1 MTLNETRQ
9 LGIEFERR
17 IQTMIP
23 EKEFDKLDTETIYS
37 FLNQYQDR
45 YIHDIYRNLD
55 NIQSG
60 TKLSSHV
67 ESVLQTLLKT
77 SELTASGNSN
87 EVDYPSS
94 IVCELPPDFGMYVR
108 STSIVSTIY
117 SFKSLNDTDKSDTD
131 KSDDIDEPK
140 RLKIIP
146 NQFVSQND
154 AQKLFETPN
163 NSLRILRQPVAILSK
178 SIDNKHTLTVIQD
191 RYTNIQK
198 VGLTYYAK
206 PKYFD
211 IMTSTACE
219 LPMSVFDDIVSGA
232 VDLYVQYVAGA
243 EANKKR
249 QQEQLRKQQQ
259 NEQNKSDEE

>member
-67 ESVLQTLLKT
+67 ESVLQTLLIT
-77 SELTASGNSN
+77 SELIPAGNSN
-87 EVDYPSS
+87 PIDTPLS
-94 IVCELPPDFGMYVR
+94 IVCELPPDFDMYVR
-108 STSIVSTIY
+108 STSIVSNTY
-117 SFKSLNDTDKSDTD
+117 NFKVSNNTNQG
-131 KSDDIDEPK
+131 
-140 RLKIIP
+140 LKIIP

-163 NSLRILRQPVAILSK
+163 NTLRILRQPVAILSK
-178 SIDNKHTLTVIQD
+178 KNNIGNYTLTVIHD

-206 PKYFD
+206 PTYFD

-219 LPMSVFDDIVSGA
+219 LPIDVFDDIVSGA
-232 VDLYVQYVAGA
+232 IDLYIQYVAGA
-243 EANKKR
+243 EANKKK
-249 QQEQLRKQQQ
+249 QQEQLRKQQ
-259 NEQNKSDEE
+259 NEQNKKDEE

>member
-77 SELTASGNSN
+77 SELIAAGNSN
-87 EVDYPSS
+87 LIDTPLS
-94 IVCELPPDFGMYVR
+94 IVCELPPDFDMYVR
-108 STSIVSTIY
+108 STSIVSDTY
-117 SFKSLNDTDKSDTD
+117 NFKVSNNTNQG
-131 KSDDIDEPK
+131 
-140 RLKIIP
+140 LKIIP

-154 AQKLFETPN
+154 AWKLFETPN
-163 NSLRILRQPVAILSK
+163 NTLRILRQPAAILSK
-178 SIDNKHTLTVIQD
+178 NNAGECTLTVIHD

-206 PKYFD
+206 PAYFD

-219 LPMSVFDDIVSGA
+219 LPIDVFDDIVSGA
-232 VDLYVQYVAGA
+232 IDLYIQYVAGA
-243 EANKKR
+243 EANKKK
-249 QQEQLRKQQQ
+249 QQEQLRKQQ
-259 NEQNKSDEE
+259 NEQNKKDEE

>member
-77 SELTASGNSN
+77 SELIAAGNSN
-87 EVDYPSS
+87 LIDTPLS
-94 IVCELPPDFGMYVR
+94 IVCELPPDFDMYVR
-108 STSIVSTIY
+108 STSIVSDTY
-117 SFKSLNDTDKSDTD
+117 NFKVSNNTNQG
-131 KSDDIDEPK
+131 
-140 RLKIIP
+140 LKIIP

-154 AQKLFETPN
+154 AWKLFETPN
-163 NSLRILRQPVAILSK
+163 NTLRILRQPAAILSK
-178 SIDNKHTLTVIQD
+178 NNAGECTLTVIHD

-206 PKYFD
+206 PTYFD
-211 IMTSTACE
+211 IMTSTECE
-219 LPMSVFDDIVSGA
+219 LPIDVFDDIVSGA
-232 VDLYVQYVAGA
+232 IDLYIQYVAGA
-243 EANKKR
+243 EANKKK
-249 QQEQLRKQQQ
+249 QQEQLRKQQ
-259 NEQNKSDEE
+259 NEQNKKDEE

>member
-77 SELTASGNSN
+77 SELIAAGNSN
-87 EVDYPSS
+87 PIDTPLS
-94 IVCELPPDFGMYVR
+94 IVCKLPPDFDMYVR
-108 STSIVSTIY
+108 STSIVSDTY
-117 SFKSLNDTDKSDTD
+117 NFKTSNNTNQG
-131 KSDDIDEPK
+131 
-140 RLKIIP
+140 LKIIP
-146 NQFVSQND
+146 NQFISQND
-154 AQKLFETPN
+154 AWKLFETPN
-163 NSLRILRQPVAILSK
+163 NTLRILRQPAAILSK
-178 SIDNKHTLTVIQD
+178 NNVGECTLTVIHD

-206 PKYFD
+206 PTYFD

-219 LPMSVFDDIVSGA
+219 LPIDVFDDIVSGA
-232 VDLYVQYVAGA
+232 IDLYIQYVAGA
-243 EANKKR
+243 EANKKK
-249 QQEQLRKQQQ
+249 QQEQLRKQQ
-259 NEQNKSDEE
+259 NEQNKKDEE

>member
-67 ESVLQTLLKT
+67 ESVLQTLLIT
-77 SELTASGNSN
+77 SELTVAGNSN
-87 EVDYPSS
+87 FIDTPLS
-94 IVCELPPDFGMYVR
+94 IVCVLPPDFYMYVR
-108 STSIVSTIY
+108 STSTV
-117 SFKSLNDTDKSDTD
+117 SDTYNF
-131 KSDDIDEPK
+131 KASNNTNQG
-140 RLKIIP
+140 LKIIP

-154 AQKLFETPN
+154 AWKLFETPN
-163 NSLRILRQPVAILSK
+163 NTLRILRQPAAILSK
-178 SIDNKHTLTVIQD
+178 NNIGKYTLIVIHD

-206 PKYFD
+206 PAYFD

-219 LPMSVFDDIVSGA
+219 LPIDVFDDIVSGA
-232 VDLYVQYVAGA
+232 IDLYIQYVAGA
-243 EANKKR
+243 EANKKK
-249 QQEQLRKQQQ
+249 QQEQLRKQQ
-259 NEQNKSDEE
+259 NEQNKKDEE

>member
-67 ESVLQTLLKT
+67 ESVLQTLLIT
-77 SELTASGNSN
+77 SELIPAGNSKPI
-87 EVDYPSS
+87 DTPLS
-94 IVCELPPDFGMYVR
+94 IVCELPTDFDMYVR
-108 STSIVSTIY
+108 STSIVSNTY
-117 SFKSLNDTDKSDTD
+117 NFKVSNNTNQG
-131 KSDDIDEPK
+131 
-140 RLKIIP
+140 LKIIP

-154 AQKLFETPN
+154 AWKLFETPN
-163 NSLRILRQPVAILSK
+163 NTLRILRQPAAILSK
-178 SIDNKHTLTVIQD
+178 NKVGECTLTVIHD

-206 PKYFD
+206 PAYFD

-219 LPMSVFDDIVSGA
+219 LPIDVFDDIVSGA
-232 VDLYVQYVAGA
+232 IDLYIQYVAGA
-243 EANKKR
+243 EANKKK
-249 QQEQLRKQQQ
+249 QQEQLRKQQ
-259 NEQNKSDEE
+259 NEQNKKDEE

>member
-77 SELTASGNSN
+77 SELPAAGNSN
-87 EVDYPSS
+87 PIDTPLS
-94 IVCELPPDFGMYVR
+94 IVCELPTDFDMYVR
-108 STSIVSTIY
+108 STSIVSETY
-117 SFKSLNDTDKSDTD
+117 NFKAPNNTNQG
-131 KSDDIDEPK
+131 
-140 RLKIIP
+140 LKIIS

-154 AQKLFETPN
+154 AWKLFETPN
-163 NSLRILRQPVAILSK
+163 NTLRILRQPAVILSK
-178 SIDNKHTLTVIQD
+178 NKVGKCTLTVVHD

-206 PKYFD
+206 PAYFD

-219 LPMSVFDDIVSGA
+219 LPIDVFDDIISGA
-232 VDLYVQYVAGA
+232 IDLYIQYVAGV
-243 EANKKR
+243 EANKKK
-249 QQEQLRKQQQ
+249 QQEQLRKQQ
-259 NEQNKSDEE
+259 NEQNKKDEE

>member
-77 SELTASGNSN
+77 SELTVAGNSN
-87 EVDYPSS
+87 LIDTPLS
-94 IVCELPPDFGMYVR
+94 IVCELPTEFDMYVR
-108 STSIVSTIY
+108 STSIVSNTY
-117 SFKSLNDTDKSDTD
+117 NFKASNNTNKG
-131 KSDDIDEPK
+131 
-140 RLKIIP
+140 LKIIP

-154 AQKLFETPN
+154 AWKLFETPN
-163 NSLRILRQPVAILSK
+163 NTLRILRQPAAILSK
-178 SIDNKHTLTVIQD
+178 NKAGECTLTVIHD

-206 PKYFD
+206 PAYFD

-219 LPMSVFDDIVSGA
+219 LPVDVFDDIVSGA
-232 VDLYVQYVAGA
+232 IDLYIQYVAGA
-243 EANKKR
+243 EANKKK
-249 QQEQLRKQQQ
+249 QQEQLRKQQ
-259 NEQNKSDEE
+259 NEQNKKDEE

>member
-77 SELTASGNSN
+77 SELTVAGNSN
-87 EVDYPSS
+87 PIDTPLS
-94 IVCELPPDFGMYVR
+94 IVCELPPEFDMYVR
-108 STSIVSTIY
+108 STSIVSNTY
-117 SFKSLNDTDKSDTD
+117 NFKASNNTNKG
-131 KSDDIDEPK
+131 
-140 RLKIIP
+140 LKIIP

-154 AQKLFETPN
+154 AWKLFETPN
-163 NSLRILRQPVAILSK
+163 NTLRILRQPAAILSK
-178 SIDNKHTLTVIQD
+178 NNVGECTLTIIHD

-206 PKYFD
+206 PTYFD
-211 IMTSTACE
+211 IMTSTKCE
-219 LPMSVFDDIVSGA
+219 LPIDVFDDIVSGA
-232 VDLYVQYVAGA
+232 IDLYIQYVAGA
-243 EANKKR
+243 EANKKK
-249 QQEQLRKQQQ
+249 QQEQLRKQQ
-259 NEQNKSDEE
+259 NEQNKKDEE

>member
-77 SELTASGNSN
+77 SELTVAGNSN
-87 EVDYPSS
+87 LIDTPLS
-94 IVCELPPDFGMYVR
+94 IVCELPTEFDMYVR
-108 STSIVSTIY
+108 STSIVSTTY
-117 SFKSLNDTDKSDTD
+117 VFKAPNNTIQD
-131 KSDDIDEPK
+131 
-140 RLKIIP
+140 LKIIP

-163 NSLRILRQPVAILSK
+163 NTLRILRQPAAILSK
-178 SIDNKHTLTVIQD
+178 NNAGKCTLTVIHD

-206 PKYFD
+206 PAYFD
-211 IMTSTACE
+211 IMTSTECE
-219 LPMSVFDDIVSGA
+219 LPIDVFDDIVSGA
-232 VDLYVQYVAGA
+232 IDLYIQYVAGA
-243 EANKKR
+243 EANKKK
-249 QQEQLRKQQQ
+249 QQEQLRKQQ
-259 NEQNKSDEE
+259 NEQNKKDEE

>member
-77 SELTASGNSN
+77 SELTAAGNSN
-87 EVDYPSS
+87 PIDTPLS
-94 IVCELPPDFGMYVR
+94 IVCELPPDFDMYVR
-108 STSIVSTIY
+108 STSIVSDTY
-117 SFKSLNDTDKSDTD
+117 NFKASNNTNQG
-131 KSDDIDEPK
+131 
-140 RLKIIP
+140 LKIIP
-146 NQFVSQND
+146 NQFISQND
-154 AQKLFETPN
+154 AWKLFETPN
-163 NSLRILRQPVAILSK
+163 NTLRILRQPAAILSK
-178 SIDNKHTLTVIQD
+178 NNVGECTLTVIHD

-206 PKYFD
+206 PTYFD

-219 LPMSVFDDIVSGA
+219 LPIDVFDDIVSGA
-232 VDLYVQYVAGA
+232 IDLYIQYVAGA
-243 EANKKR
+243 EANKKK
-249 QQEQLRKQQQ
+249 QQEQLRKQQ
-259 NEQNKSDEE
+259 NEQNKKDEE

>member
-45 YIHDIYRNLD
+45 YVHDIYRNLD

-77 SELTASGNSN
+77 SELTAAGNSN
-87 EVDYPSS
+87 LIDTPLS
-94 IVCELPPDFGMYVR
+94 IVCELPPDFDMYVR
-108 STSIVSTIY
+108 STSIVSDTY
-117 SFKSLNDTDKSDTD
+117 NFKVSNNTNQG
-131 KSDDIDEPK
+131 
-140 RLKIIP
+140 LKIIP

-154 AQKLFETPN
+154 AWKLFETPN
-163 NSLRILRQPVAILSK
+163 NTLRILRQPAAILSK
-178 SIDNKHTLTVIQD
+178 NNAGECTLTVIHD

-206 PKYFD
+206 PTYFD
-211 IMTSTACE
+211 IMTSTECE
-219 LPMSVFDDIVSGA
+219 LPIDVFDDIVSGA
-232 VDLYVQYVAGA
+232 IDLYIQYVAGA
-243 EANKKR
+243 EANKKK
-249 QQEQLRKQQQ
+249 QQEQLRKQQ
-259 NEQNKSDEE
+259 NEQNKKDEE

>member
-77 SELTASGNSN
+77 SELTVAGNSN
-87 EVDYPSS
+87 PIDTPLS
-94 IVCELPPDFGMYVR
+94 IVCELPPDFDMYVR
-108 STSIVSTIY
+108 STSIVSNTY
-117 SFKSLNDTDKSDTD
+117 NFKVSNNTNQG
-131 KSDDIDEPK
+131 
-140 RLKIIP
+140 LKIIP

-154 AQKLFETPN
+154 AWKLFETPN
-163 NSLRILRQPVAILSK
+163 NTLRILRQPAAILSK
-178 SIDNKHTLTVIQD
+178 NNVGECTLTVIHD

-206 PKYFD
+206 PAYFD

-219 LPMSVFDDIVSGA
+219 LPIDVFDDIVSGA
-232 VDLYVQYVAGA
+232 IDLYIQYVAGA
-243 EANKKR
+243 EANKKK
-249 QQEQLRKQQQ
+249 QQEQLRKQQ
-259 NEQNKSDEE
+259 NEQNKKDEE

>member
-77 SELTASGNSN
+77 SELTAAGNSN
-87 EVDYPSS
+87 PIDTPLS
-94 IVCELPPDFGMYVR
+94 IVCELPTDFDMYVR
-108 STSIVSTIY
+108 STSIVSNTY
-117 SFKSLNDTDKSDTD
+117 NFKVSNNTNQG
-131 KSDDIDEPK
+131 
-140 RLKIIP
+140 LKIIP

-154 AQKLFETPN
+154 AWKLFETPN
-163 NSLRILRQPVAILSK
+163 NTLRILRQPAAILSK
-178 SIDNKHTLTVIQD
+178 NNIGNYTLTVIHD

-206 PKYFD
+206 PAYFD

-219 LPMSVFDDIVSGA
+219 LPIDVFDDIVSGA
-232 VDLYVQYVAGA
+232 IDLYIQYVAGA
-243 EANKKR
+243 EANKKK
-249 QQEQLRKQQQ
+249 QQEQLRKQQ
-259 NEQNKSDEE
+259 NEQNKKDEE

>member
-1 MTLNETRQ
+1 
-9 LGIEFERR
+9 
-17 IQTMIP
+17 MIP

-67 ESVLQTLLKT
+67 DSVLQTLLKT
-77 SELTASGNSN
+77 SELTAAGNSN
-87 EVDYPSS
+87 PIDTPLS
-94 IVCELPPDFGMYVR
+94 IVCELPSDFDMYVR
-108 STSIVSTIY
+108 STSIVSTTYI
-117 SFKSLNDTDKSDTD
+117 FKAPNNTICDLN
-131 KSDDIDEPK
+131 
-140 RLKIIP
+140 IIP

-163 NSLRILRQPVAILSK
+163 NTLRILRQPAAILSK
-178 SIDNKHTLTVIQD
+178 NKAGECTLTVIHD

-206 PKYFD
+206 PAYFD

-219 LPMSVFDDIVSGA
+219 LPIDVFDDIVSGA
-232 VDLYVQYVAGA
+232 IDLYIQYVAGA
-243 EANKKR
+243 EANKKK
-249 QQEQLRKQQQ
+249 QQEQLRKQQ
-259 NEQNKSDEE
+259 NEQNKKDEE

>member
-77 SELTASGNSN
+77 SELIVAGNSN
-87 EVDYPSS
+87 PIDTPLS
-94 IVCELPPDFGMYVR
+94 IVCELPPDFDMYVR
-108 STSIVSTIY
+108 STSIVSNTY
-117 SFKSLNDTDKSDTD
+117 NFKVSNNTNQG
-131 KSDDIDEPK
+131 
-140 RLKIIP
+140 LKIIP
-146 NQFVSQND
+146 NQFISQND
-154 AQKLFETPN
+154 AWKLFETPN
-163 NSLRILRQPVAILSK
+163 NTLRILRQPAAILSK
-178 SIDNKHTLTVIQD
+178 NNVGECTLTVIHD

-206 PKYFD
+206 PTYFD

-219 LPMSVFDDIVSGA
+219 LPIDVFDDIVSGA
-232 VDLYVQYVAGA
+232 IDLYIQYVAGA
-243 EANKKR
+243 EANKKK
-249 QQEQLRKQQQ
+249 QQEQLRKQQ
-259 NEQNKSDEE
+259 NEQNKKDEE

>member
-77 SELTASGNSN
+77 SELTAAGNSN
-87 EVDYPSS
+87 PIDTPLS
-94 IVCELPPDFGMYVR
+94 IVCGLPPDFDMYVR
-108 STSIVSTIY
+108 STSIVSDTY
-117 SFKSLNDTDKSDTD
+117 NFKVSNNTNQG
-131 KSDDIDEPK
+131 
-140 RLKIIP
+140 LKIIP

-154 AQKLFETPN
+154 AYKLFETPN
-163 NSLRILRQPVAILSK
+163 NTLRILRRPAAILSK
-178 SIDNKHTLTVIQD
+178 NNVGKCTLTVIHD

-206 PKYFD
+206 PTYFD
-211 IMTSTACE
+211 IMTSTKCE
-219 LPMSVFDDIVSGA
+219 LPIDVFDDIVSGA
-232 VDLYVQYVAGA
+232 IDLYIQYVAGA
-243 EANKKR
+243 EANKKK
-249 QQEQLRKQQQ
+249 QQEQLRKQQ
-259 NEQNKSDEE
+259 NEQNKKDEE

>member
-1 MTLNETRQ
+1 MTPNETRQ

-77 SELTASGNSN
+77 SELTAAGNSN
-87 EVDYPSS
+87 PIDTPLS
-94 IVCELPPDFGMYVR
+94 IVCELPPDFDMYVR
-108 STSIVSTIY
+108 STSIVSDTY
-117 SFKSLNDTDKSDTD
+117 NFKASNNTNQG
-131 KSDDIDEPK
+131 
-140 RLKIIP
+140 LKIIP

-154 AQKLFETPN
+154 AWKLFETPN
-163 NSLRILRQPVAILSK
+163 NTLRILRQPAVILSK
-178 SIDNKHTLTVIQD
+178 NNDGECTLTVIHD

-206 PKYFD
+206 PAYFD

-219 LPMSVFDDIVSGA
+219 LPIDVFDDIVSGA
-232 VDLYVQYVAGA
+232 IDLYIQYVAGA
-243 EANKKR
+243 EANKKK
-249 QQEQLRKQQQ
+249 QQEQLRKQQ
-259 NEQNKSDEE
+259 NEQNKNDEE

>member
-77 SELTASGNSN
+77 SELIAAGNSN
-87 EVDYPSS
+87 PIDTPLS
-94 IVCELPPDFGMYVR
+94 IVCELPPDFDMYVR
-108 STSIVSTIY
+108 STSIVSDTY
-117 SFKSLNDTDKSDTD
+117 NFKTLNNTNQG
-131 KSDDIDEPK
+131 
-140 RLKIIP
+140 LKIIP
-146 NQFVSQND
+146 NQFISQND
-154 AQKLFETPN
+154 AWKLFETPN
-163 NSLRILRQPVAILSK
+163 NTLRILRQPAAILSK
-178 SIDNKHTLTVIQD
+178 NNVGECTLTVIHD

-206 PKYFD
+206 PTYFD

-219 LPMSVFDDIVSGA
+219 LPIDVFDDIVSGA
-232 VDLYVQYVAGA
+232 IDLYIQYVAGA
-243 EANKKR
+243 EANKKK
-249 QQEQLRKQQQ
+249 QQEQLRKQQ
-259 NEQNKSDEE
+259 NEQNKKDEE

>member
-77 SELTASGNSN
+77 SELIAAGNSN
-87 EVDYPSS
+87 PIDTPLS
-94 IVCELPPDFGMYVR
+94 IVCELPPDFDMYVR
-108 STSIVSTIY
+108 STSIVSDTY
-117 SFKSLNDTDKSDTD
+117 NFKTSNNTNQG
-131 KSDDIDEPK
+131 
-140 RLKIIP
+140 LKIIP
-146 NQFVSQND
+146 NQFISQND
-154 AQKLFETPN
+154 AWKLFETPN
-163 NSLRILRQPVAILSK
+163 NTLRILRQPAAILSK
-178 SIDNKHTLTVIQD
+178 NNVGECTLTVIHD

-206 PKYFD
+206 PAYFD

-219 LPMSVFDDIVSGA
+219 LPIDVFDDIVSGA
-232 VDLYVQYVAGA
+232 IDLYIQYVAGA
-243 EANKKR
+243 EANKKK
-249 QQEQLRKQQQ
+249 QQEQLRKQQ
-259 NEQNKSDEE
+259 NEQNKKDEE

>member
-77 SELTASGNSN
+77 SELTAAGNSN
-87 EVDYPSS
+87 PIDTPLS
-94 IVCELPPDFGMYVR
+94 IVCELPTDFDMYVR
-108 STSIVSTIY
+108 STSIVSNTY
-117 SFKSLNDTDKSDTD
+117 NFKVSNNTNQG
-131 KSDDIDEPK
+131 
-140 RLKIIP
+140 LKIIP

-154 AQKLFETPN
+154 AWKLFETPN
-163 NSLRILRQPVAILSK
+163 NTLRILRQPAAILSK
-178 SIDNKHTLTVIQD
+178 NNAGKCTLTVIHD

-206 PKYFD
+206 PAQFD
-211 IMTSTACE
+211 IMMSTACK
-219 LPMSVFDDIVSGA
+219 LPIDVFDDIVSGA
-232 VDLYVQYVAGA
+232 IDLYIQYVAGA
-243 EANKKR
+243 EANKKK
-249 QQEQLRKQQQ
+249 QQEQLRKQQ
-259 NEQNKSDEE
+259 NEQNKKDEE

>member
-77 SELTASGNSN
+77 SELIAAGNSN
-87 EVDYPSS
+87 PIDTPLS
-94 IVCELPPDFGMYVR
+94 IVCELPPDFDMYVR
-108 STSIVSTIY
+108 STSIVSDTY
-117 SFKSLNDTDKSDTD
+117 NFKVSNNTNQG
-131 KSDDIDEPK
+131 
-140 RLKIIP
+140 LKIIP
-146 NQFVSQND
+146 NQFISQND
-154 AQKLFETPN
+154 AWKLFETPN
-163 NSLRILRQPVAILSK
+163 NTLRILRQPAAILSK
-178 SIDNKHTLTVIQD
+178 NNVGECTLTVIHD

-206 PKYFD
+206 PTYFD

-219 LPMSVFDDIVSGA
+219 LPIDVFDDIVSGA
-232 VDLYVQYVAGA
+232 IDLYIQYVAGA
-243 EANKKR
+243 EANKKK
-249 QQEQLRKQQQ
+249 QQEQLRKQQ
-259 NEQNKSDEE
+259 NEQNKKDEE

>member
-67 ESVLQTLLKT
+67 ESVLQTLLIT
-77 SELTASGNSN
+77 SELPAARNSN
-87 EVDYPSS
+87 LIDTPLS
-94 IVCELPPDFGMYVR
+94 IVCELPSKFDMYVR
-108 STSIVSTIY
+108 STSIVSDTY
-117 SFKSLNDTDKSDTD
+117 NFKAPNNTNQS
-131 KSDDIDEPK
+131 
-140 RLKIIP
+140 LKIIP

-163 NSLRILRQPVAILSK
+163 NTLRILRRPAAILSK
-178 SIDNKHTLTVIQD
+178 NNVGKYTLTVIHD

-206 PKYFD
+206 PAYFD

-219 LPMSVFDDIVSGA
+219 LPIDVFDDIVSGA
-232 VDLYVQYVAGA
+232 IDLYIQYVAGA
-243 EANKKR
+243 EANKKK
-249 QQEQLRKQQQ
+249 QQEQLRKQQ
-259 NEQNKSDEE
+259 NEQNKKDEE

>member
-67 ESVLQTLLKT
+67 ESVLQTLLIT
-77 SELTASGNSN
+77 SELIPAGNSKPI
-87 EVDYPSS
+87 DTPLS
-94 IVCELPPDFGMYVR
+94 IVCELPTDFDMYVR
-108 STSIVSTIY
+108 STSIVSNTY
-117 SFKSLNDTDKSDTD
+117 NFKVSNNTNQG
-131 KSDDIDEPK
+131 
-140 RLKIIP
+140 LKIIP

-154 AQKLFETPN
+154 AWKLFETPN
-163 NSLRILRQPVAILSK
+163 NTLRILRQPAAILSK
-178 SIDNKHTLTVIQD
+178 NKAGECTLTVIHD

-206 PKYFD
+206 PAYFD

-219 LPMSVFDDIVSGA
+219 LPIDVFDDIVSGA
-232 VDLYVQYVAGA
+232 IDLYIQYVAGA
-243 EANKKR
+243 EANKKK
-249 QQEQLRKQQQ
+249 QQEQLRKQQ
-259 NEQNKSDEE
+259 NEQNKKDEE

>member
-77 SELTASGNSN
+77 SELIAAGNSN
-87 EVDYPSS
+87 PIDTPLS
-94 IVCELPPDFGMYVR
+94 IVCELPPDFDMYVR
-108 STSIVSTIY
+108 STSIVSDTY
-117 SFKSLNDTDKSDTD
+117 NFKTSNNTNQG
-131 KSDDIDEPK
+131 
-140 RLKIIP
+140 LKIIP
-146 NQFVSQND
+146 NQFISQND
-154 AQKLFETPN
+154 AWKLFETPN
-163 NSLRILRQPVAILSK
+163 NTLRILRQPAAILSK
-178 SIDNKHTLTVIQD
+178 NKAGECTLTVIHD

-206 PKYFD
+206 PTYFD
-211 IMTSTACE
+211 IMTSTECE
-219 LPMSVFDDIVSGA
+219 LPIDVFDDIVSGA
-232 VDLYVQYVAGA
+232 IDLYIQYVAGA
-243 EANKKR
+243 EANKKK
-249 QQEQLRKQQQ
+249 QQEQLRKQQ
-259 NEQNKSDEE
+259 NEQNKKDEE

>member
-1 MTLNETRQ
+1 MTPNETRQ

-77 SELTASGNSN
+77 SELTAAGNSN
-87 EVDYPSS
+87 PIDTPLS
-94 IVCELPPDFGMYVR
+94 IVCELPPDFDMYVR
-108 STSIVSTIY
+108 STSIVSDTY
-117 SFKSLNDTDKSDTD
+117 NFKASNNTNQG
-131 KSDDIDEPK
+131 
-140 RLKIIP
+140 LKIIP

-154 AQKLFETPN
+154 AWKLFETPN
-163 NSLRILRQPVAILSK
+163 NTLRILRQPAVILSK
-178 SIDNKHTLTVIQD
+178 NNDGECILTVIHD

-206 PKYFD
+206 PAYFD

-219 LPMSVFDDIVSGA
+219 LPIDVFDDIVSGA
-232 VDLYVQYVAGA
+232 IDLYIQYVAGA
-243 EANKKR
+243 EANKKK
-249 QQEQLRKQQQ
+249 QQEQLRKQQ
-259 NEQNKSDEE
+259 NEQNKNDEE

>member
-77 SELTASGNSN
+77 SELTVAGNSN
-87 EVDYPSS
+87 PIDTPLS
-94 IVCELPPDFGMYVR
+94 IVCELPPEFDMYVR
-108 STSIVSTIY
+108 STSIVSNTY
-117 SFKSLNDTDKSDTD
+117 NFKVSNNTNKG
-131 KSDDIDEPK
+131 
-140 RLKIIP
+140 LKIIP

-154 AQKLFETPN
+154 AWKLFETPN
-163 NSLRILRQPVAILSK
+163 NTLRILRQPAAILSK
-178 SIDNKHTLTVIQD
+178 NNVGKCTLTIIHD

-206 PKYFD
+206 PAYFD

-219 LPMSVFDDIVSGA
+219 LPIDVFDDIVSGA
-232 VDLYVQYVAGA
+232 IDLYIQYVAGA
-243 EANKKR
+243 EANKKK
-249 QQEQLRKQQQ
+249 QQEQLRKQQ
-259 NEQNKSDEE
+259 NEQNKKDEE

>member
-77 SELTASGNSN
+77 SELTVAGNSN
-87 EVDYPSS
+87 PIDTPLS
-94 IVCELPPDFGMYVR
+94 IVCELPPEFDMYVR
-108 STSIVSTIY
+108 STSIVSNTY
-117 SFKSLNDTDKSDTD
+117 NFKASNNTNKG
-131 KSDDIDEPK
+131 
-140 RLKIIP
+140 LKIIP

-154 AQKLFETPN
+154 AWKLFETPN
-163 NSLRILRQPVAILSK
+163 NTLRILRQPAAILSK
-178 SIDNKHTLTVIQD
+178 NNVGKCTLTIIHD

-206 PKYFD
+206 PAYFD

-219 LPMSVFDDIVSGA
+219 LPIDVFDDIVSGA
-232 VDLYVQYVAGA
+232 IDLYIQYVAGA
-243 EANKKR
+243 EANKKK
-249 QQEQLRKQQQ
+249 QQEQLRKQQ
-259 NEQNKSDEE
+259 NEQNKKDEE

>member
-77 SELTASGNSN
+77 SELTAAGNSN
-87 EVDYPSS
+87 PIDTPLS
-94 IVCELPPDFGMYVR
+94 IVCELPPDFDMYVR
-108 STSIVSTIY
+108 STSIVSDTY
-117 SFKSLNDTDKSDTD
+117 NFKVSNKTNQG
-131 KSDDIDEPK
+131 
-140 RLKIIP
+140 LKIIP

-154 AQKLFETPN
+154 AYKLFETPN
-163 NSLRILRQPVAILSK
+163 NTLRILRRPAAILSK
-178 SIDNKHTLTVIQD
+178 NNVGKCTLTVIHD

-206 PKYFD
+206 PTYFD
-211 IMTSTACE
+211 IMTSTKCE
-219 LPMSVFDDIVSGA
+219 LPIDVFDDIVSGA
-232 VDLYVQYVAGA
+232 IDLYIQYVAGA
-243 EANKKR
+243 EANKKK
-249 QQEQLRKQQQ
+249 QQEQLRKQQ
-259 NEQNKSDEE
+259 NEQNKKDEE

>member
-77 SELTASGNSN
+77 SELTAAGNSN
-87 EVDYPSS
+87 LIDTPLS
-94 IVCELPPDFGMYVR
+94 IMCELPPDFDMYVR
-108 STSIVSTIY
+108 STSII
-117 SFKSLNDTDKSDTD
+117 SDTYNF
-131 KSDDIDEPK
+131 KVSNNTNQG
-140 RLKIIP
+140 LKIIP

-154 AQKLFETPN
+154 AWKLFETPN
-163 NSLRILRQPVAILSK
+163 NTLRILRQPAAILSK
-178 SIDNKHTLTVIQD
+178 NNAGECTLTIIHD

-206 PKYFD
+206 PTYFD
-211 IMTSTACE
+211 IMTSTECE
-219 LPMSVFDDIVSGA
+219 LPIDVFDDIVSGA
-232 VDLYVQYVAGA
+232 IDLYIQYVAGA
-243 EANKKR
+243 EANKKK
-249 QQEQLRKQQQ
+249 QQEQLRKQQ
-259 NEQNKSDEE
+259 NEQNKKDEE

>member
-77 SELTASGNSN
+77 DELTAAGNSN
-87 EVDYPSS
+87 LIDTPLS
-94 IVCELPPDFGMYVR
+94 IVCELPPEFDMYVR
-108 STSIVSTIY
+108 STSIVSDTY
-117 SFKSLNDTDKSDTD
+117 NFKAPNNTNQG
-131 KSDDIDEPK
+131 
-140 RLKIIP
+140 LKIIP

-163 NSLRILRQPVAILSK
+163 NTLRILRQPIAILSK
-178 SIDNKHTLTVIQD
+178 NSDKYALTVIHD

-206 PKYFD
+206 PTYFD
-211 IMTSTACE
+211 IMTSTKCE
-219 LPMSVFDDIVSGA
+219 LPIDVFDDIVSGA
-232 VDLYVQYVAGA
+232 VDLYIQYVAGA
-243 EANKKR
+243 EANKKK
-249 QQEQLRKQQQ
+249 QQEQLRKQQ
-259 NEQNKSDEE
+259 NEQNKKDEE

>member
-77 SELTASGNSN
+77 SELTVAGNSN
-87 EVDYPSS
+87 PIDTPLS
-94 IVCELPPDFGMYVR
+94 IVCELPPEFDMYVR
-108 STSIVSTIY
+108 STSIVSNTY
-117 SFKSLNDTDKSDTD
+117 NFKVSNNTNQG
-131 KSDDIDEPK
+131 
-140 RLKIIP
+140 LKIIP

-154 AQKLFETPN
+154 AWKLFETPN
-163 NSLRILRQPVAILSK
+163 NTLRILRQPAAILSK
-178 SIDNKHTLTVIQD
+178 NNVGKCTLTIIHD

-206 PKYFD
+206 PAYFD

-219 LPMSVFDDIVSGA
+219 LPIDVFDDIVSGA
-232 VDLYVQYVAGA
+232 IDLYIQYVAGA
-243 EANKKR
+243 EANKKK
-249 QQEQLRKQQQ
+249 QQEQLRKQQ
-259 NEQNKSDEE
+259 NEQNKKDEE

>member
-77 SELTASGNSN
+77 SELIPAGNSN
-87 EVDYPSS
+87 PIDTPLS
-94 IVCELPPDFGMYVR
+94 IVCELPPEFDMYVR
-108 STSIVSTIY
+108 STSIVSNTY
-117 SFKSLNDTDKSDTD
+117 NFKASNNTNKG
-131 KSDDIDEPK
+131 
-140 RLKIIP
+140 LKIIP

-154 AQKLFETPN
+154 AWKLFETPN
-163 NSLRILRQPVAILSK
+163 NTLRILRQPAAILSK
-178 SIDNKHTLTVIQD
+178 NKAGECTLTVIHD

-206 PKYFD
+206 PAYFD

-219 LPMSVFDDIVSGA
+219 LPMNVFDDIVSGA

-243 EANKKR
+243 EANKKK

-259 NEQNKSDEE
+259 NEQNKNDEE

>member
-77 SELTASGNSN
+77 SELTAAGNSN
-87 EVDYPSS
+87 LIDTPLS
-94 IVCELPPDFGMYVR
+94 IVCELPPDFDMYVR
-108 STSIVSTIY
+108 STSIVSDTY
-117 SFKSLNDTDKSDTD
+117 NFKVSNNTNQG
-131 KSDDIDEPK
+131 
-140 RLKIIP
+140 LKIIP

-154 AQKLFETPN
+154 AWKLFETPN
-163 NSLRILRQPVAILSK
+163 NTLRILRQPAAILSK
-178 SIDNKHTLTVIQD
+178 NNVGECTLTVIHD

-206 PKYFD
+206 PTYFD
-211 IMTSTACE
+211 IMTSTECE
-219 LPMSVFDDIVSGA
+219 LPIDVFDDIVSGA
-232 VDLYVQYVAGA
+232 IDLYIQYVAGA
-243 EANKKR
+243 EANKKK
-249 QQEQLRKQQQ
+249 QQEQLRKQQ
-259 NEQNKSDEE
+259 NEQNKKDEE

>member
-67 ESVLQTLLKT
+67 ESVLQTLLIT
-77 SELTASGNSN
+77 SELIPAGNSKPI
-87 EVDYPSS
+87 DTPLS
-94 IVCELPPDFGMYVR
+94 IVCKLPTDFDMYVR
-108 STSIVSTIY
+108 STSIVSNTY
-117 SFKSLNDTDKSDTD
+117 NFKVSNNTNQG
-131 KSDDIDEPK
+131 
-140 RLKIIP
+140 LKIIP

-154 AQKLFETPN
+154 AWKLFETPN
-163 NSLRILRQPVAILSK
+163 NTLRILRQPAAILSK
-178 SIDNKHTLTVIQD
+178 NKVGECTLTVIHD

-206 PKYFD
+206 PAYFD

-219 LPMSVFDDIVSGA
+219 LPIDVFDDIVSGA
-232 VDLYVQYVAGA
+232 IDLYIQYVAGA
-243 EANKKR
+243 EANKKK
-249 QQEQLRKQQQ
+249 QQEQLRKQQ
-259 NEQNKSDEE
+259 NEQNKKDEE

>member
-77 SELTASGNSN
+77 SELPAAGNSN
-87 EVDYPSS
+87 PIDTPLS
-94 IVCELPPDFGMYVR
+94 IVCELPPDFDMYVR
-108 STSIVSTIY
+108 STSIVSNTY
-117 SFKSLNDTDKSDTD
+117 NFKVSNNTNQG
-131 KSDDIDEPK
+131 
-140 RLKIIP
+140 LKIIP
-146 NQFVSQND
+146 NQFISQND
-154 AQKLFETPN
+154 AWKLFETPN
-163 NSLRILRQPVAILSK
+163 NTLRILRQPAAILSK
-178 SIDNKHTLTVIQD
+178 NKAGECTLTVIHD

-206 PKYFD
+206 PAYFD

-219 LPMSVFDDIVSGA
+219 LPMNVFDDIVSGA
-232 VDLYVQYVAGA
+232 VDLYVQYVAGT
-243 EANKKR
+243 EANKKK
-249 QQEQLRKQQQ
+249 QQEQLRKQQ
-259 NEQNKSDEE
+259 NEQNKKDEE

>member
-77 SELTASGNSN
+77 SELTAAGNSN
-87 EVDYPSS
+87 PIDTPLS
-94 IVCELPPDFGMYVR
+94 IVCELPPDFDMYVR
-108 STSIVSTIY
+108 STSIVSDTY
-117 SFKSLNDTDKSDTD
+117 NFKVSNNTNQG
-131 KSDDIDEPK
+131 
-140 RLKIIP
+140 LKIIP

-154 AQKLFETPN
+154 AWKLFETPN
-163 NSLRILRQPVAILSK
+163 NTLRILRQPAAILSK
-178 SIDNKHTLTVIQD
+178 NNVGECTLTVIHD

-206 PKYFD
+206 PTYFD

-219 LPMSVFDDIVSGA
+219 LPIDVFDDIVSGA
-232 VDLYVQYVAGA
+232 IDLYIQYVAGA
-243 EANKKR
+243 EANKKK
-249 QQEQLRKQQQ
+249 QQEQLRKQQ
-259 NEQNKSDEE
+259 NEQNKKDEE